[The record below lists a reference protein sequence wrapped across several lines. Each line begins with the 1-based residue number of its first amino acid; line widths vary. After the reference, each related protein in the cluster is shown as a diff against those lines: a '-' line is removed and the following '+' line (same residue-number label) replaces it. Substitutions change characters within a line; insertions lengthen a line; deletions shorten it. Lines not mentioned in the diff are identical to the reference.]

1 MDSSS
6 GSCALFFGEAQVR
19 DEKGFALLLVVF
31 AIALA
36 TMLVLDFAG
45 RIDAYQRSSRSFT
58 EQVQGTLMLKSAVNL
73 AKLLVEAPK
82 PDDTKDEDWLYE
94 AWNNIASVP
103 SIPLEGLSG
112 ELRLMI
118 VDEDGKIDVNAI
130 QGVGGFPSFTNPSLQ
145 PQGGGQ
151 PLDNTSYWRNSLRDL
166 FERAGFVKEQYP
178 PSSFRTLG
186 NVGYDAGDQVAVI
199 ADWIDRDSDTFQ
211 VQGFD
216 GAGIE
221 GSADKAWFYNRPLRH
236 LAELAA
242 IPGMTLERVQ
252 RIAPFVKVSPAVGG
266 LSNQVNVN
274 TAPLEVLLSMG
285 FPPGQ
290 AEEIVQRR
298 LSYPY
303 SKQILSTLTAGA
315 PDLANRIKVNSSEFS
330 AYARIRMP
338 SRTFWVRAV
347 IGAQA
352 GGQTGRK
359 ASIKSLEFY

>member
-1 MDSSS
+1 
-6 GSCALFFGEAQVR
+6 LREER
-19 DEKGFALLLVVF
+19 GFALLLVVF

-45 RIDAYQRSSRSFT
+45 RIDSYQRSSRSFT
-58 EQVQGTLMLKSAVNL
+58 EQVQGTLMLKSAANL
-73 AKLLVEAPK
+73 AKLLIEAPK

-94 AWNNIASVP
+94 AWNNVASVP

-130 QGVGGFPSFTNPSLQ
+130 QGIGGFPSFANPSAQ
-145 PQGGGQ
+145 AQTGGGQ
-151 PLDNTSYWRNSLRDL
+151 PLDNTTYWRNTLRDL
-166 FERAGFVKEQYP
+166 FERAGFAKEQYTAG
-178 PSSFRTLG
+178 SFRTLG
-186 NVGYDAGDQVAVI
+186 NLGYDAGDQVALI

-211 VQGFD
+211 VPGFN

-252 RIAPFVKVSPAVGG
+252 RIAPFVKVSPSVGG
-266 LSNQVNVN
+266 LSNLVNIN
-274 TAPLEVLLSMG
+274 TAPLEVLLAMG

-298 LSYPY
+298 LSAPY
-303 SKQILSTLTAGA
+303 TKQILSTLTAGD
-315 PDLANRIKVNSSEFS
+315 PNLANRLKVNSSEFS

-338 SRTFWVRAV
+338 SRTFWLRAV
-347 IGAQA
+347 IGAQS
-352 GGQTGRK
+352 GGPTGRK
-359 ASIKSLEFY
+359 AVIKSLEFY